1 MSTKEPTA
9 TATTATGDVVAAL
22 PSRTLRALGDVET
35 VARVVREVFDAS
47 DFHDAF
53 NEDAAADDEEEET
66 VVNSKTTTP
75 TTSKWMPLVDALK
88 TRTSVDAAR
97 EALRIGM
104 ALSRGK
110 RARVDAEGVG
120 GRMTTT
126 MKPTTSSR
134 VDRLGE
140 GLVTCARCSR
150 AVYADLHAEHL
161 KYRCDGGASAVGR
174 DATLTKSTTKSTATT
189 TTMTTGGVVVQVG
202 MSDTAPRERA
212 KSASVAASS
221 AKQRQNAAGAA
232 SASARHAPTPL
243 AVRVSASDARRA
255 HDAIVFAGMCRA
267 KTKIGDAF
275 AEAAVRDDT

>member
-1 MSTKEPTA
+1 M
-9 TATTATGDVVAAL
+9 TGDVVVAAL

-47 DFHDAF
+47 DFHDDF
-53 NEDAAADDEEEET
+53 NEDDDADAREGADDGSVT
-66 VVNSKTTTP
+66 AA

-97 EALRIGM
+97 EALRIGR

-110 RARVDAEGVG
+110 RARVEGAEGDDAFVG
-120 GRMTTT
+120 GGRRMTTS
-126 MKPTTSSR
+126 SSR
-134 VDRLGE
+134 VVDRLGE
-140 GLVTCARCSR
+140 GLMTCARCSR
-150 AVYADLHAEHL
+150 AVYADRHAEHL

-174 DATLTKSTTKSTATT
+174 DATTTKSTTKSTAMTT
-189 TTMTTGGVVVQVG
+189 TTTGGVAHMG
-202 MSDTAPRERA
+202 DSDAAPRERA

-221 AKQRQNAAGAA
+221 AKQQRQNASGAA
-232 SASARHAPTPL
+232 SAAARHVPTPL

-275 AEAAVRDDT
+275 ADAAVRDDS

>member
-1 MSTKEPTA
+1 MSTKEPPP
-9 TATTATGDVVAAL
+9 TGDVVAAL

-47 DFHDAF
+47 DFHDDF
-53 NEDAAADDEEEET
+53 NEDAADDDEGT
-66 VVNSKTTTP
+66 VVHSKTTTPP

-88 TRTSVDAAR
+88 ARTSVEAAR

-126 MKPTTSSR
+126 MKATTSSR

-140 GLVTCARCSR
+140 GLVTCSRCSR
-150 AVYADLHAEHL
+150 AVYADQHGEHL

-174 DATLTKSTTKSTATT
+174 DTTLTKLTTKSTATT
-189 TTMTTGGVVVQVG
+189 TTTTTTTGGVVVHAG
-202 MSDTAPRERA
+202 ISDTAPRERA
-212 KSASVAASS
+212 KSASVATSS
-221 AKQRQNAAGAA
+221 GKQRQNAAGAA
-232 SASARHAPTPL
+232 SASARHVPTPL

-275 AEAAVRDDT
+275 ADAAVRDDS

>member
-1 MSTKEPTA
+1 MPTKER
-9 TATTATGDVVAAL
+9 TTTVDVVVAAL

-47 DFHDAF
+47 DFHDDF
-53 NEDAAADDEEEET
+53 NADDDDADDDEGR
-66 VVNSKTTTP
+66 VAKSKTATTTP
-75 TTSKWMPLVDALK
+75 KWMPLVDALK

-97 EALRIGM
+97 EALRIGR

-134 VDRLGE
+134 FVVDRLGE

-150 AVYADLHAEHL
+150 AVYADRHAEHL

-174 DATLTKSTTKSTATT
+174 DATTTKSTTKSTAMTT
-189 TTMTTGGVVVQVG
+189 TTTGGVVVHAG
-202 MSDTAPRERA
+202 ASDTAPRERA

-221 AKQRQNAAGAA
+221 AKQRQNASGAA
-232 SASARHAPTPL
+232 GVAARHVPTPL
-243 AVRVSASDARRA
+243 AVRVSVSDARRA

-275 AEAAVRDDT
+275 ADAVRDDS